1 MGQVISREG
10 LLEAVAGVR
19 QRGGRVVFT
28 NGCFDIL
35 HRGHEVY
42 LAEAKGLGDILVV
55 GLNDDTSVRR
65 LKGEGR
71 PANPVRVRA
80 LTLAALPCVDYIC
93 VFTEDTPERLIAA
106 IRPDVLAKGG
116 DYRVEKVVGGDF
128 VRSYGGMV
136 MTLSYVEGVS
146 TTEILRQKKAE
157 EGLEKNLDIE

>member
-1 MGQVISREG
+1 M
-10 LLEAVAGVR
+10 
-19 QRGGRVVFT
+19 VFT

-55 GLNDDTSVRR
+55 GLNDDVSVRR

-71 PANPVRVRA
+71 PANPLRIRA
-80 LTLAALPCVDYIC
+80 FTLAALPCVDYVC

-136 MTLSYVEGVS
+136 VTLSYIEGAS

-157 EGLEKNLDIE
+157 EGAEKNLDIE